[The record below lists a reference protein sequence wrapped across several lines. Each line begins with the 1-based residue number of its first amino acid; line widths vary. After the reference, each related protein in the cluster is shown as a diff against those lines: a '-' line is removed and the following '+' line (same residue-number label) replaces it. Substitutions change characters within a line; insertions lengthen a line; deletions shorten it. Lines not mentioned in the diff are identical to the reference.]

1 MNPPSGDAL
10 LTIIDDS
17 LDSSKIG
24 PGKLERRT

>member
-17 LDSSKIG
+17 LDSSKID